1 MQETWVQSLG
11 WEDALEKDLA
21 THSSTL
27 AWKIPWMWSM
37 VGYSPWGH
45 KESDMTER
53 LHLMLYH
60 DHHYALVDH
69 FHHPKE
75 HCISIKHLFLFL
87 LALAPTNP
95 LQSLATTN
103 LLSVFMDFPIL
114 DILCN

>member
-1 MQETWVQSLG
+1 
-11 WEDALEKDLA
+11 
-21 THSSTL
+21 
-27 AWKIPWMWSM
+27 M